1 MKDEKIFDMD
11 DMTHHGYYYST
22 LGVRVRT
29 VILKLIFLLLC
40 AKGEYLWFTF
50 AFFPLTECMYEL
62 FTTCNDQYFLV
73 EKIMYLNGTLLVK

>member
-40 AKGEYLWFTF
+40 VKGEYL
-50 AFFPLTECMYEL
+50 
-62 FTTCNDQYFLV
+62 
-73 EKIMYLNGTLLVK
+73 